1 VVTSC
6 SPGEGKTTTISNLA
20 ISFAQDERSVLLID
34 ADMRKP
40 KLHTLFG
47 LENSPGLN
55 DVLFGKVSVDE
66 AIHKNV
72 LPNLDII
79 TGGIIP
85 RHQSEVLGSKRM
97 KEFLAQVK
105 KRYEMVLFDS
115 PPLLAVTDAAILA
128 TQTDGLVLVAA
139 SMEAQVEGLRRVS
152 KYLSDIGVRML
163 GVVLNKLDYRHAYGK
178 YYASYHYGYYGNES
192 NYSQEKTGLRSKR
205 RFMDHLRMPF
215 GRRRK
220 VS

>member
-1 VVTSC
+1 
-6 SPGEGKTTTISNLA
+6 
-20 ISFAQDERSVLLID
+20 
-34 ADMRKP
+34 MRKP

-152 KYLSDIGVRML
+152 KYLSDGIPVAVMDCEWITAMRT
-163 GVVLNKLDYRHAYGK
+163 
-178 YYASYHYGYYGNES
+178 ASTMPAIITVTTEM
-192 NYSQEKTGLRSKR
+192 KVTTAKKR
-205 RFMDHLRMPF
+205 R
-215 GRRRK
+215 GYARRGDSWIIFACPLDADAK
-220 VS
+220 FHKG